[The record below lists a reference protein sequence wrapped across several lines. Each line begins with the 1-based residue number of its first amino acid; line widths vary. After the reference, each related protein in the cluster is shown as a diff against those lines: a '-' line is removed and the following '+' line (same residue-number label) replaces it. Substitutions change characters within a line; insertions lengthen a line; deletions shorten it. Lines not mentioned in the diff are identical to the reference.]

1 MSKMGYFGLGEEGY
15 DRIYKDRELFL
26 RIVKLFKPHR
36 RSMLIVII
44 FLSLS
49 SVTYGLTPFLMSLI
63 INHLKS
69 APLFLIIFIVNALI
83 LNSLGYVFNYVNRR
97 QGN

>member
-15 DRIYKDRELFL
+15 DRIYKDRELFV

-44 FLSLS
+44 FLTLS
-49 SVTYGLTPFLMSLI
+49 SITYGLTPLI
-63 INHLKS
+63 MRSIIRQLESKS
-69 APLFLIIFIVNALI
+69 NPYFLIIFIGNAFI
-83 LNSLGYVFNYVNRR
+83 LNS
-97 QGN
+97 